1 MMIKMQNLNN
11 VCAKLMCVNMCGL
24 IKMAPLVKTLGALVR
39 KAGFE
44 PARALRTLEPES
56 SECVALETL
65 I

>member
-1 MMIKMQNLNN
+1 MQNLNN

-44 PARALRTLEPES
+44 PARA
-56 SECVALETL
+56 CAH
-65 I
+65 